1 MNPEMSPETT
11 VLVDY
16 ANENLQLKIDNARL
30 RAELQ
35 NATAD
40 GAEPGEEPA
49 PTAG

>member
-1 MNPEMSPETT
+1 MQPEMSPETT

-16 ANENLQLKIDNARL
+16 ANENLQLKLDNARL

-40 GAEPGEEPA
+40 NAEPGEDTA

>member
-16 ANENLQLKIDNARL
+16 ANENLQLKIENARL

-35 NATAD
+35 NATARQRTMRRPR
-40 GAEPGEEPA
+40 E
-49 PTAG
+49 

>member
-1 MNPEMSPETT
+1 MNPETT

-16 ANENLQLKIDNARL
+16 ANENLQLKIENARL

-40 GAEPGEEPA
+40 KGDADEEPA